1 MLKLGIDVGAG
12 NTKAAI
18 MDDGRVLAVAG
29 VTTGF
34 DQKESAETAIGQ
46 ALQKAGK
53 TMKDISRIR
62 ATGVGRKAIPDIT
75 TEEIDE
81 FTSAAKGALFF
92 LPSARTVI
100 DVGAEEGRAV
110 KIDSTG
116 KILDFAVNEKCA
128 AGAGAFVDAMAK
140 ALEVPSAEELGKI
153 SLQATKKIP
162 MNAQCVVFAESEV
175 VSLIATATEK
185 ADISKA
191 IHDSIADRIG
201 GMSRR
206 AGLEKDVALI
216 GGVAK
221 NVGFVESLKKSLNMD
236 ILVPTDPE
244 YVSAVGAAV
253 SA

>member
-1 MLKLGIDVGAG
+1 MLKLGVDVGAA
-12 NTKAAI
+12 NTKVAI

-29 VTTGF
+29 VATGF
-34 DQKESAETAIGQ
+34 DQQKSAETAIGKV
-46 ALQKAGK
+46 LQKVGK

-75 TEEIDE
+75 TDEIDE
-81 FTSAAKGALFF
+81 FDSAAKGTLFF

-110 KIDSTG
+110 KIDSAG

-128 AGAGAFVDAMAK
+128 AGAGSFVEAMAT
-140 ALEVPSAEELGKI
+140 ALEIPSPEELGKI
-153 SLQATKKIP
+153 SLQSNKKIP
-162 MNAQCVVFAESEV
+162 MNAQCVIFAESEV
-175 VSLIATATEK
+175 VSLIAAGTEK

-201 GMSRR
+201 GMTRR
-206 AGLEKDVALI
+206 AGLEKDIVLI